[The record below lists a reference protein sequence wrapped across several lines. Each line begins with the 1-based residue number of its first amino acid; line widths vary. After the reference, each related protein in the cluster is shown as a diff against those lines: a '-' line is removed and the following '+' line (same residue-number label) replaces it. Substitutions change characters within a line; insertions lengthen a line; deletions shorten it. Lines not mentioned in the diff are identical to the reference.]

1 MTVPDVLQDASNFH
15 NDTDKLMSAINV
27 GIGHQLKMYSAN
39 APAGV
44 CRNMWCTPA
53 WLGPAINIS
62 VISNRSLFSHSSSSP
77 AEMNTVIQF

>member
-27 GIGHQLKMYSAN
+27 GIGHQLKMYSMN

-44 CRNMWCTPA
+44 CRNMCHD
-53 WLGPAINIS
+53 
-62 VISNRSLFSHSSSSP
+62 SHLCQKTT
-77 AEMNTVIQF
+77 AQQRGLC